1 MCNISSSS
9 FLKLP
14 DNTDVATLLV
24 VWSTGGAGR
33 TTGKPAICQTWHRS
47 PGSWCY
53 RGWTSADR
61 TPPLLSTSGLLQNWC
76 CKVKKWPVNITPWF
90 WSITMFIKADKLN
103 ISSLD
108 QNIMHFSW
116 SKVNTCK
123 CKCRSMNNQV
133 IFQVQ
138 SRAFTWE
145 YCPFLV
151 NH

>member
-33 TTGKPAICQTWHRS
+33 TTGKPAICRTWHRS

-116 SKVNTCK
+116 SKDEIHANVSVEVWTIKLFFRYSPEHLPGNI
-123 CKCRSMNNQV
+123 V
-133 IFQVQ
+133 LF
-138 SRAFTWE
+138 
-145 YCPFLV
+145 
-151 NH
+151 